1 MTLPAG
7 QRMRRLAS
15 PSTATVL
22 GVAAAAFAVAAL
34 AISVADHKAA
44 NAAIVLIPTTMFAAV
59 GVVVARRQPANP
71 IGWLLIFV
79 ALFEN
84 MYDFATAYVAFN
96 HWLGHGLNWPSFTAL
111 WFENSFW
118 DLGLIVGLPAL
129 LLFPDGVVPSRRWR
143 ATLRL
148 YTWCCRARGGL
159 AVRRRD
165 DPGAL
170 PQSAG

>member
-1 MTLPAG
+1 MTPRAS
-7 QRMRRLAS
+7 RLAK

-22 GVAAAAFAVAAL
+22 GVAAAASAVAAL
-34 AISVADHKAA
+34 VISVADHHAVNAA
-44 NAAIVLIPTTMFAAV
+44 NVLIPTTMFAAV

-71 IGWLLIFV
+71 IGWLLILV

-84 MYDFATAYVAFN
+84 MYDLATAYVAFN
-96 HWLGHGLNWPSFTAL
+96 HWLGHGLNLPAFAAL

-129 LLFPDGVVPSRRWR
+129 LFFSRRYR
-143 ATLRL
+143 AVSSLAGDL
-148 YTWCCRARGGL
+148 AAVHGCCRACRGV
-159 AVRRRD
+159 AMRRRD
-165 DPGAL
+165 HPGAL